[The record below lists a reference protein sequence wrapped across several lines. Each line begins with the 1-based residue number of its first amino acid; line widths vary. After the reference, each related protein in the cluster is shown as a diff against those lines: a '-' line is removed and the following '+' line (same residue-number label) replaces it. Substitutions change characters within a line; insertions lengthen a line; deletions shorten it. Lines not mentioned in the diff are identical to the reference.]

1 MLIYNMPVLP
11 RQPEINIGTAGH
23 VDHGKSTI
31 VDTITGV
38 WTSAHSEELRRGIT
52 IKVGYADTAFYKC
65 SCDSPSNFSTKEA
78 CDNCKHKGKL
88 QRVISFVDVPGHESL
103 MTNMLSGAALI
114 DGAVLIIAANE
125 EVPQPQTRE
134 HLLALQMLGIKQI
147 VIAQNKVDLIP
158 RKDIIKNYKKIKAFV
173 KGTVAENA
181 PIIPISA
188 QHGLNIDALIM
199 SIEDNIKTPKK
210 DEQSSPSLQVLR
222 SFDIN
227 RPGSSVNKLVGGVL
241 GGSLF
246 KGIFEVGDEIEIRP
260 GSINKKNGKYQPIFS
275 KISSLSTSAGLME
288 KVYPSGL
295 IGLGTELDP
304 SLTKSDSLVGSVVGH
319 PDALPTTYNEIDL
332 EVELFDVAIGS
343 PSLLKVEKIKKN
355 ESLRLNVGTA
365 VTAGTVS
372 HIKNTTITINLRRP
386 ITAEEK
392 SRLAISRR
400 IGERWRL
407 IGVGVIS

>member
-1 MLIYNMPVLP
+1 MPVLP

-78 CDNCKHKGKL
+78 CDNCKHKGEL

-158 RKDIIKNYKKIKAFV
+158 RKDIIKNYKK
-173 KGTVAENA
+173 
-181 PIIPISA
+181 
-188 QHGLNIDALIM
+188 
-199 SIEDNIKTPKK
+199 
-210 DEQSSPSLQVLR
+210 
-222 SFDIN
+222 
-227 RPGSSVNKLVGGVL
+227 
-241 GGSLF
+241 
-246 KGIFEVGDEIEIRP
+246 
-260 GSINKKNGKYQPIFS
+260 
-275 KISSLSTSAGLME
+275 
-288 KVYPSGL
+288 
-295 IGLGTELDP
+295 
-304 SLTKSDSLVGSVVGH
+304 
-319 PDALPTTYNEIDL
+319 
-332 EVELFDVAIGS
+332 
-343 PSLLKVEKIKKN
+343 LKH
-355 ESLRLNVGTA
+355 L
-365 VTAGTVS
+365 
-372 HIKNTTITINLRRP
+372 
-386 ITAEEK
+386 
-392 SRLAISRR
+392 
-400 IGERWRL
+400 
-407 IGVGVIS
+407 